1 MSDLMT
7 VGQAL
12 TMSSIELLELDGEPY
27 ETFVESA
34 KGRAPD
40 KRGGWRDD

>member
-1 MSDLMT
+1 MSELMAT
-7 VGQAL
+7 GQAL

-34 KGRAPD
+34 RVE
-40 KRGGWRDD
+40 RLTSEGGAC